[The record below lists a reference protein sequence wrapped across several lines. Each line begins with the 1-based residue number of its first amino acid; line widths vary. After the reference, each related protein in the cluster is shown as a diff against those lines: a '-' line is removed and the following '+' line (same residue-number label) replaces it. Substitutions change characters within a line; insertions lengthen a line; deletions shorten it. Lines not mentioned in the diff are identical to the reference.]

1 MYGSAVDGNAFVPE
15 VLGTS
20 VFTPPP
26 SGTLSVSVA
35 VCVSDP
41 DVPLSNSVNG
51 PGPVEDVTLRV
62 SGLVLP
68 AEIFTGEAM
77 IPLGWLVTETETVP
91 VNTLKGVTETWMSP
105 EFPRLTASEVGEAE
119 SLKSCPVPVNF
130 ISIGLNEPPVYA
142 NVLTPLIEPAAAGV
156 NVTLRV
162 HVADPARLAPHGLVP
177 LGTALY

>member
-1 MYGSAVDGNAFVPE
+1 MYGTAVDGNAFVPE

-26 SGTLSVSVA
+26 SGTLSVSVV

-41 DVPLSNSVNG
+41 DVPLSDNVKG

-77 IPLGWLVTETETVP
+77 IPLGGLVMETETVP
-91 VNTLKGVTETWMSP
+91 VNPPSDDTVTWVFP
-105 EFPRLTASEVGEAE
+105 DVPRLTVSEEAE
-119 SLKSCPVPVNF
+119 SLKSCPVP
-130 ISIGLNEPPVYA
+130 ISFTSNGLYGPRYRQP
-142 NVLTPLIEPAAAGV
+142 
-156 NVTLRV
+156 
-162 HVADPARLAPHGLVP
+162 
-177 LGTALY
+177 